1 MGASKVIG
9 LDAYLKQLKKSMT
22 EYCIEEQTNRLI
34 AYAKR
39 TVIDIADAIQFY
51 GGKHHMD
58 DTGNLL
64 DSLCWGLAYK
74 GKVVQT
80 GFYREQRATK
90 VSYLHAWSFSPDGHK
105 YFEAFP
111 VGGHTL
117 AEEYLKQYTAV
128 NTDGWRLFFAIL
140 APYWGYWEEGF
151 TFKGRKGQKFMKWS
165 VMTQYYD
172 RVGQDLKPAKVNF
185 RTEAPTYTH
194 SYNIGNTKITGTI
207 ERTWRRYYE
216 GKSDPYKRYPNK
228 KYHYK

>member
-1 MGASKVIG
+1 MSASKVVG
-9 LDAYLKQLKKSMT
+9 LDAYLKKLKKELT
-22 EYCIEEQTNRLI
+22 EYSVDEQTNRLI

-39 TVIDIADAIQFY
+39 TIIDIADAIQFY

-74 GKVVQT
+74 GKVVAT

-90 VSYLHAWSFSPDGHK
+90 LSYLHAWSDYS
-105 YFEAFP
+105 EAYP

-117 AEEYLKQYTAV
+117 AEKYLQQYTAV
-128 NTDGWRLFFAIL
+128 TTDGWRLFFAVL

-151 TFKGRKGQKFMKWS
+151 MFKGKNGHKFLKFS

-172 RVGQDLKPAKVNF
+172 RAGRDLKPAKVTF
-185 RTEAPTYTH
+185 KTEAPPYSH
-194 SYNIGNTKITGTI
+194 SYNIGRAHIKGSM
-207 ERTWRRYYE
+207 ERRWSRYNE
-216 GKSDPYKRYPNK
+216 GKYDPYKHYPNK